1 LLLFGLTP
9 GVDRLLSSWILPVA
23 GAAIVLVNY
32 LLLAAAYRR
41 GDLSVIYPVNRGA
54 ILMFLPPLAYFTL
67 GERLRPAGWIAIAA
81 IVLGIGVLQFWK
93 RDLRHALIT
102 PAIAL
107 ALASGFVTAANTIW
121 DKWAVQSLTPITYF
135 GAYTVLV
142 GLAYAPFLRP
152 AASIEIWQREW
163 RSITQIGLLNSAS
176 YTLALVALQSGS
188 ASYVISVRQL
198 SIAIG
203 ALLGWRWLGEPMP
216 PPRIAGVI
224 LVVSGCVLMG
234 FIK

>member
-1 LLLFGLTP
+1 
-9 GVDRLLSSWILPVA
+9 
-23 GAAIVLVNY
+23 
-32 LLLAAAYRR
+32 
-41 GDLSVIYPVNRGA
+41 
-54 ILMFLPPLAYFTL
+54 MFLPPLAYFTL

-102 PAIAL
+102 PAIAF

-121 DKWAVQSLTPITYF
+121 DKWAVQSLPPITYF

-152 AASIEIWQREW
+152 AASIGIWRREW

-216 PPRIAGVI
+216 APRIAGVI

>member
-1 LLLFGLTP
+1 LSGETFLLVALSALMHAYWNFLLKRCGGSQTAVALSKLVETAVFLPLLLFGLTP
-9 GVDRLLSSWILPVA
+9 GADRLLSSWIFPVA

-152 AASIEIWQREW
+152 AASIEIWQRE
-163 RSITQIGLLNSAS
+163 
-176 YTLALVALQSGS
+176 VAK
-188 ASYVISVRQL
+188 YHTD
-198 SIAIG
+198 
-203 ALLGWRWLGEPMP
+203 
-216 PPRIAGVI
+216 RIAQ
-224 LVVSGCVLMG
+224 
-234 FIK
+234 